1 MWHRSGRAVR
11 ALWGACF
18 CSLFPP
24 CAWGELP
31 FPPSDPFSV
40 NGLVAPAP
48 NRYWLPREPLP
59 EVSAA
64 GITSVIPPDFAGPL
78 SLAQLTDL
86 ALRLNPRTRQ
96 VWAQAR
102 AEAAGLGIE
111 RADELP
117 QASVL
122 YNFTRSQA
130 ASATSGALVSAQNRH
145 GPSVSLSYVL
155 FDFGTRANEVEAARF
170 RLLAANLTQNRTL
183 QEIVFQVEQAYYRL
197 VGFEALVKTN
207 RESLK
212 NFETSLEATRRRRES
227 GLATVGDVYRAET
240 AVSQARLVLQRS
252 EGEYGKSRG
261 LLNVSIGLP
270 VAHALSLQPVADL
283 APVREISESI
293 ESLLTKAKATRP
305 DLVAAEARV
314 QSARATAKAASTA
327 GLPSIDVTAT
337 AGTVMFT
344 DSRAGVD
351 TFNLGFNLRIPIFT
365 GFRDTYNVR
374 RAEALADQAQSIRD
388 QLYMQTELDVW
399 QSYYDLQTA
408 ATSIT
413 STEAQVKSAQQTAQ
427 ATLARY
433 QAGFGSIL
441 DLITAQQDESNARVQ
456 RIQSHLD
463 WFTALARL
471 NLSIGVDNILAGANE
486 RK

>member
-1 MWHRSGRAVR
+1 MWHRSAKALG
-11 ALWGACF
+11 ALWGAFF
-18 CSLFPP
+18 CSIFSSSALG
-24 CAWGELP
+24 ALP
-31 FPPSDPFSV
+31 LPLSDPYSV
-40 NGLVAPAP
+40 DSLVAPAP

-59 EVSAA
+59 EVSVA
-64 GITSVIPPDFAGPL
+64 GITTVIPPDFAGPL

-102 AEAAGLGIE
+102 AEAAALGIE

-122 YNFTRSQA
+122 YSFTRNQT
-130 ASATSGALVSAQNRH
+130 ASATSGVLVAAQNRH

-155 FDFGTRANEVEAARF
+155 FDFGTRANEIEAARF

-183 QEIVFQVEQAYYRL
+183 QQIVFEVEQAYYRL
-197 VGFEALVKTN
+197 MGFEALVRAN

-212 NFETSLEATRRRRES
+212 NFATSLDATQRRRES

-240 AVSQARLVLQRS
+240 AVSQARLALQRS
-252 EGEYGKSRG
+252 EGEYWKLRG

-270 VAHALSLQPVADL
+270 VAHELNLQPVSNL
-283 APVREISESI
+283 PPVREIGQSL
-293 ESLLTKAKATRP
+293 ESLLKKAKATRP
-305 DLVAAEARV
+305 DLVAAQARV

-337 AGTVMFT
+337 AGRTLYT
-344 DSRAGVD
+344 DDRPGID
-351 TFNLGFNLRIPIFT
+351 TFSLGFNVRIPLFT
-365 GFRDTYNVR
+365 GFRDTYNLR
-374 RAEALADQAQSIRD
+374 RAEALEDQAQSVRD
-388 QLYMQTELDVW
+388 QLYTQTELDVW

-408 ATSIT
+408 VATIG

-441 DLITAQQDESNARVQ
+441 DLITAQQDEANARAQ
-456 RIQSHLD
+456 RIQSYLD

-471 NLSIGVDNILAGANE
+471 NLSIGVDNILAAAGE
-486 RK
+486 QK